1 MPSLILEADS
11 GHDELRVFRRDRSR
25 TGEWRGSSD
34 VLTLVLPDGAIAGL
48 SIRGYRKYADNRLVL
63 VDLIAR
69 SLGAHRDDVIDAVAQ
84 LVF

>member
-1 MPSLILEADS
+1 VPSLILEADS
-11 GHDELRVFRRDRSR
+11 GHDELRVFRRGGAR
-25 TGEWRGSSD
+25 TGDWRGTGD
-34 VLTLVLPDGAIAGL
+34 VRTLVQPDGAIAGL

-69 SLGAHRDDVIDAVAQ
+69 TLGAHRDDVVDAVAQ

>member
-11 GHDELRVFRRDRSR
+11 GRDELRVFRRDRAS
-25 TGEWRGSSD
+25 TGEWRGSGD
-34 VLTLVLPDGAIAGL
+34 VRTLVLPDGAIAGL